1 MGTKKVGKK
10 KYRMRVLFKKV
21 GRRWIRT
28 KRKYWRRLGGRRR
41 RRYRRRYSRR
51 RYRRRR
57 RGIFR
62 WRWGKRTKKIGKRK
76 YRMRVL
82 FKKVGRR
89 WMRTKRA
96 YWRRYGR
103 RNRRRR
109 RYRRRYRNRKY
120 RWFWSGRTK
129 KTKRGLYRRRVL
141 YKRVGRKWVKTKG
154 STGG

>member
-1 MGTKKVGKK
+1 MGIRRTIGNDTVSSARAYRSRRSRRYSRRRYRRRRRGIFRWRWGKRTKKVGKK

-41 RRYRRRYSRR
+41 RRYRRR
-51 RYRRRR
+51 R

-82 FKKVGRR
+82 
-89 WMRTKRA
+89 
-96 YWRRYGR
+96 
-103 RNRRRR
+103 
-109 RYRRRYRNRKY
+109 
-120 RWFWSGRTK
+120 
-129 KTKRGLYRRRVL
+129 
-141 YKRVGRKWVKTKG
+141 
-154 STGG
+154 